1 MLSPVV
7 FSVLLGFESPR
18 SCKKKK
24 PQKSEHSPKP
34 DRGVWFVQTKIR
46 VSSQKKP
53 NYSMASSCSSRL
65 LTVRAPR
72 VMLLF
77 VLAVAL
83 AVAAAAAAVATEG
96 GAATEDQQDTE
107 ERDLQSGEAFD
118 GFVAGT
124 VFMGPLG
131 LVVCPVFFFL
141 QIVICPL
148 FGLLGTELGLCD

>member
-72 VMLLF
+72 VMMF
-77 VLAVAL
+77 VLLAGAL

-96 GAATEDQQDTE
+96 GAATTD
-107 ERDLQSGEAFD
+107 
-118 GFVAGT
+118 
-124 VFMGPLG
+124 
-131 LVVCPVFFFL
+131 
-141 QIVICPL
+141 
-148 FGLLGTELGLCD
+148 